1 MPMLFAKLI
10 TNSSPTENIAAIC
23 RSEYVNKTEYV
34 ATKYSDE
41 VTAKARTL
49 GRRGGIKRRNTIRS
63 SFTFALTTKLLG
75 PLLHSYVE
83 DSDTHPNPPKVT
95 ETSENVS

>member
-10 TNSSPTENIAAIC
+10 TNSFPTENIAAIC

-41 VTAKARTL
+41 VIA
-49 GRRGGIKRRNTIRS
+49 
-63 SFTFALTTKLLG
+63 
-75 PLLHSYVE
+75 
-83 DSDTHPNPPKVT
+83 
-95 ETSENVS
+95 